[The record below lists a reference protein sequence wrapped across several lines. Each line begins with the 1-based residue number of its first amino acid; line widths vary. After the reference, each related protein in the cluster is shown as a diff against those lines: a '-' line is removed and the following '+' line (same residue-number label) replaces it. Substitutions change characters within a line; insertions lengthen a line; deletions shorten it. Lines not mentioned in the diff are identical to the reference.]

1 MLIREVPS
9 TGNDMTINFETEVS
23 EEILRE
29 IFADL
34 PLESTAGKV
43 AEAVLDRTECP
54 YEAQINLLLTDDE
67 AIHEM
72 NMRFRGIDRATDV
85 LSFPMLSYP
94 APGDFSFLEDE
105 ENVDADCF
113 DPESG
118 ELLLGDIVI
127 STDHCRDQAVSYGH
141 SVEREYAFLIAHSM
155 LHLCGYDHESVQEEK
170 EMFSL
175 QEEILER
182 LGILR

>member
-1 MLIREVPS
+1 
-9 TGNDMTINFETEVS
+9 MTINFETEVS

-43 AEAVLDRTECP
+43 AEAVLDRTGCP

-67 AIHEM
+67 AIHDM

-127 STDHCRDQAVSYGH
+127 STDHCRAQAVSYGH

-155 LHLCGYDHESVQEEK
+155 LHLCGYDHMEEEEAAVMEEK
-170 EMFSL
+170 QRAVL
-175 QEEILER
+175 DR
-182 LGILR
+182 LNITRGN

>member
-1 MLIREVPS
+1 MEQIISVEFDEIEENQLYIDVA
-9 TGNDMTINFETEVS
+9 NKVFQKCFEIE
-23 EEILRE
+23 
-29 IFADL
+29 
-34 PLESTAGKV
+34 
-43 AEAVLDRTECP
+43 
-54 YEAQINLLLTDDE
+54 NLLDKNLYINIVFTSPNK
-67 AIHEM
+67 IHEI
-72 NMRFRGIDRATDV
+72 NKKYRDVDRETDV

-127 STDHCRDQAVSYGH
+127 STDHCRAQAVSYGH